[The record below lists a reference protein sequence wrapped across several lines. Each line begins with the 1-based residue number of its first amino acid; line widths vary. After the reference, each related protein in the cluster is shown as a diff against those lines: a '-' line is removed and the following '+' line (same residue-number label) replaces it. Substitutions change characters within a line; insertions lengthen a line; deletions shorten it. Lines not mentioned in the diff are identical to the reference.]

1 MYFVLEGRTGPRFFF
16 DTSEIMSMIAVSLRH
31 LNIMHDRI
39 LSGQQHK
46 KNDIEWGENYLTPSL
61 FQKVVNLSSYFGQS

>member
-1 MYFVLEGRTGPRFFF
+1 MCFSIRDNKIMYFVLEGRTGPRFLF

-39 LSGQQHK
+39 LSGQEK
-46 KNDIEWGENYLTPSL
+46 KKRMTLNEEKTILRHH
-61 FQKVVNLSSYFGQS
+61 